1 MAETFCFLHWC
12 PQNPPPPPKSVRG
25 RSDGSA
31 GEAALRSLQ
40 EEGVG
45 FGVGG
50 CVGGVGAVLVEWEE
64 VEVAKLWWDQSP
76 SCRVNGGPCIPAA
89 SWDLG
94 LGSALLPP
102 GWFLSSGLEF

>member
-1 MAETFCFLHWC
+1 M
-12 PQNPPPPPKSVRG
+12 
-25 RSDGSA
+25 
-31 GEAALRSLQ
+31 
-40 EEGVG
+40 
-45 FGVGG
+45 
-50 CVGGVGAVLVEWEE
+50 EWEE